1 MKIKEKISKL
11 KKTLKEIKSISANA
25 ANNNDFQSKIE
36 ELNKEILILKKGI
49 AENVKELEDFL
60 EEENARS

>member
-25 ANNNDFQSKIE
+25 ANNNDFQTKIE

>member
-11 KKTLKEIKSISANA
+11 KKTLKEIKSISKNIE
-25 ANNNDFQSKIE
+25 NNNDFQTKIE

-49 AENVKELEDFL
+49 AENIKELEDFL